1 MLPAGLSQTVMTDE
15 VTPLDQDQ
23 DSDFD
28 GAWKEALRRFLRQFV
43 AKYFP
48 LVDAAIDWTCE
59 PQWCDK
65 ELSQVIGQS
74 GKRNR
79 RVDVLVKV
87 RLVTGQEQWILLH
100 LEIQSAFEAGFASRI
115 SLYNAG
121 IYWICQRR
129 VLTLVVLAD
138 SRRGW
143 APDEDVFQVGPFES
157 RLKFPVCKLID
168 RLETDWRD
176 DHSLPVLVARA
187 QIEALRTAG
196 DPEGRYRAKRK
207 LVLGLYDLG
216 YNEEQVRDI
225 FGLLDWMMHL
235 RVDLEKRLTREIAEF
250 EEARKMPYITSV
262 ERFAEARGEARGRAS
277 IVLSQLAEV
286 CGTLSQDDEDRVYG
300 LSPPALEELAKALL
314 RFHSLDDLHAWL
326 DRHAASDA

>member
-1 MLPAGLSQTVMTDE
+1 MLLAGLSRPIMSDE
-15 VTPLDQDQ
+15 VTTLDQDQ
-23 DSDFD
+23 DSDYD
-28 GAWKEALRRFLRQFV
+28 GAWKEALRRFLREFV
-43 AKYFP
+43 AQYFP

-59 PQWCDK
+59 PEWCDK

-79 RVDVLVKV
+79 QVDVLVKV
-87 RLVTGQEQWILLH
+87 RLLTGQEQWILVH
-100 LEIQSAFEAGFASRI
+100 LEIQSSYEEGFVSRI

-138 SRRGW
+138 LRRGW
-143 APDEDVFQVGPFES
+143 VPDEEVFQVGPFES

-168 RLETDWRD
+168 HLDTDWRD
-176 DHSLPVLVARA
+176 NDSLPVLVARA

-196 DPEGRYRAKRK
+196 DPEGRYRAKRG

-216 YNEEQVRDI
+216 YNEQEIREI

-235 RVDLEKRLTREIAEF
+235 RVDLEKQLTREIVEF

-262 ERFAEARGEARGRAS
+262 EQFAEARGEARGEAS
-277 IVLSQLAEV
+277 SR
-286 CGTLSQDDEDRVYG
+286 G
-300 LSPPALEELAKALL
+300 SP
-314 RFHSLDDLHAWL
+314 RQG
-326 DRHAASDA
+326 